1 MKKKKIK
8 AEPIVSVSG
17 IRGIYG
23 ESLTIPVASEYA
35 LAFAQY
41 CLKYSKSRKIFI
53 GRDGREKGEEI
64 SAVVVSVLLI
74 SGFEVIDI
82 GVVPTPT
89 VQLATEKSKAAGGI
103 AITASHNP
111 QQWNGLKFLNA
122 DGTFLTG
129 EQIKELKDNYV
140 KKNFGFINLENY
152 SSVKED
158 TTWLEK
164 HIKYCLKP
172 SLVNINVVRKRK
184 FKVVVDAVNAAGSV
198 IVPKLLKELGCVV
211 IELFCDGSGKFP
223 HTPEPIPENL
233 TLLSKAVL
241 KHKANLGISVDPDS
255 DRLVLIMENG
265 KPYMEEYTI
274 VTVIKNV
281 LKNSPKVYKKVAVNM
296 STTRAVE
303 DIAAE
308 FGAKVFRSAVGE
320 INVVN
325 EMKLNHVTV
334 GGEGSGGVIIPSVHY
349 GRDAIAGICIVLN
362 EFADFKGKVSDYRK
376 TLPEYHIIKD
386 KIEVRSSPD
395 KIFSLITA
403 KYKKAGCKMSM
414 TDGLKLD
421 FPDYWIHLRKS
432 NTEPIIRI
440 ITEAKTKAKAE
451 ALQKNFVNE
460 VRKMLSSTKG

>member
-1 MKKKKIK
+1 MKNKKIK
-8 AEPIVSVSG
+8 PEPIVSVSG

-41 CLKYSKSRKIFI
+41 CRKHSKSRKIFV

-64 SAVVVSVLLI
+64 SAVVISVFQI
-74 SGFEVIDI
+74 SGFEVTDI

-89 VQLATEKSKAAGGI
+89 VQIATEKSKAAGGI
-103 AITASHNP
+103 VVTASHNP
-111 QQWNGLKFLNA
+111 QQWNGLKFLNS

-129 EQIKELKDNYV
+129 EQIKELKDNYA
-140 KKNFGFINLENY
+140 KKNFGFLNHEKY

-158 TTWLEK
+158 KTWLGK

-172 SLVNINVVRKRK
+172 SLVNISKVRKRK

-198 IVPKLLKELGCVV
+198 IVPELLRELGCVV
-211 IELFCDGSGKFP
+211 IELFCDGSGIFP

-233 TLLSKAVL
+233 TLLSKAVI
-241 KHKANLGISVDPDS
+241 KHKADLGISVDPDS
-255 DRLVLIMENG
+255 DRLVIIMENG
-265 KPYMEEYTI
+265 KPYIEEYTV
-274 VTVIKNV
+274 VTVIRNV
-281 LKNSPKVYKKVAVNM
+281 LKNSSKVNKKVAVNM

-303 DIAAE
+303 DVAAD

-325 EMKLNHVTV
+325 EMKLNGAIA
-334 GGEGSGGVIIPSVHY
+334 GGEGSGGIIVPAVHY
-349 GRDAIAGICIVLN
+349 GRDAVAGICIVLN
-362 EFADFKGKVSDYRK
+362 ELSDFRGTVSEYKK
-376 TLPEYHIIKD
+376 TLPEYHIVKN
-386 KIEVRSSPD
+386 KIEVSSPPD
-395 KIFSLITA
+395 KIFSLITQNFSA
-403 KYKKAGCKMSM
+403 KYKNAECKVNII
-414 TDGLKLD
+414 DGLKLD

-451 ALQKNFVNE
+451 ILQKNFIAE
-460 VRKMLSSTKG
+460 VKKML